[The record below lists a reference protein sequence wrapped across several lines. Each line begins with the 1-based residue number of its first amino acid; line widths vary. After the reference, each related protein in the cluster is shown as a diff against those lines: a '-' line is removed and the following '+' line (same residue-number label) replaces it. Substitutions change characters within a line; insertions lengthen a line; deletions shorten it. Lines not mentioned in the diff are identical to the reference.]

1 MYRGKVEKVVNRL
14 TVESLDGP
22 DHQLLHGVPVPRL
35 LCSVVAQQVVRVPA
49 VEERLVEIRGRHQH
63 LWRRGDGQDL
73 QVAEVLAQLAA
84 RHDPHRG
91 RVLAAFT
98 GLPTDDNFLA
108 VVANEADATDVLVF
122 LVAVDDVLEEDGMY
136 LRNVLDVCLGRFE
149 EQWTSRGCGGR
160 EREREREKRGMERG
174 GWKIREKREEGG
186 MEGGGMESERDR
198 EKREEGEWRVG
209 EWKMR

>member
-160 EREREREKRGMERG
+160 ERERERERRGEWSVGDGKLERRG
-174 GWKIREKREEGG
+174 RR
-186 MEGGGMESERDR
+186 
-198 EKREEGEWRVG
+198 GEWRVG
-209 EWKMR
+209 GWKAREIERRGRRGNGGWGNGK